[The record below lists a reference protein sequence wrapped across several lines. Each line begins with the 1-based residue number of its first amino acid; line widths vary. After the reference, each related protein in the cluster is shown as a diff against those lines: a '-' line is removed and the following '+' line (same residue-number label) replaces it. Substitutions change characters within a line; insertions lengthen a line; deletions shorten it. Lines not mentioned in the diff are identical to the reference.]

1 MQFKEKKSIFSQ
13 IADQICENIILGI
26 WEEESRIPSVREFSV
41 DIQVNPNTVMRSYNS
56 LQDKGIIYN
65 KRGIGYFVSTN
76 ARMIVINM
84 KKEKFIKNEL
94 PELFKTIQLLG
105 ITIDD
110 IGTMYNNYIK
120 GANNENKQ

>member
-41 DIQVNPNTVMRSYNS
+41 DVQVNPNTVMRSYNS

-65 KRGIGYFVSTN
+65 KRGIGYFVSKN
-76 ARMIVINM
+76 SKKIVRNM
-84 KKEKFIKNEL
+84 KKEKFIKTEL
-94 PELFKTIQLLG
+94 PEIFKTIQLLDIS
-105 ITIDD
+105 ITEIS
-110 IGTMYNNYIK
+110 TMYNNYIE
-120 GANNENKQ
+120 GEQNENK